1 MAVFGLGSNYEG
13 TDMTE
18 KFVKNK
24 VACIGYEPDE
34 TPTLYNVFKS
44 IKVGDIVYLKSK
56 SPNSGLKIKAV
67 GIATSTTLKSYK
79 NLGYGSGVNR
89 IVDTLPLKELKDD
102 KYNVGCN
109 NIYEEYNDEIIQFL
123 VSLICK
129 K

>member
-79 NLGYGSGVNR
+79 NLGYGIHVNW
-89 IVDTLPLKELKDD
+89 IVETLPLKDFKDD
-102 KYNVGCN
+102 KYNVRCN
-109 NIYEEYNDEIIQFL
+109 TIYEEYNDEIIQFL